1 MMSGGLWCTHYHN
14 QGFAVDFVDQRLVE
28 RLLRGEQAAFN
39 EFFAQNFG
47 RLYRFAAV
55 RLKDDAA
62 AHDVVQETLC
72 RALRNLRN
80 FRGEAALFT
89 WLCQIC
95 RSQLSEY
102 FERHGRELKRFV
114 PIEDDPTIQAILD
127 VMSAPGADPAE
138 VSRRH
143 EVLRFVQVAL
153 DHLPSHYGNALEWK
167 YVEGASVEDIAA
179 RLGMQ
184 HAAAQSL
191 LQRARAAFREMFEEL
206 YGSTSAL
213 QTFGTDEGLTSSP

>member
-1 MMSGGLWCTHYHN
+1 MSLEDTPKSASA
-14 QGFAVDFVDQRLVE
+14 FADRRLVE
-28 RLLRGEQAAFN
+28 RLLKGENAAFN
-39 EFFAQNFG
+39 EFFSQNFG
-47 RLYRFAAV
+47 RLYRFASV
-55 RLKDDAA
+55 RIRDEAA

-72 RALRNLRN
+72 RALRKIRS

-102 FERHGRELKRFV
+102 FERHGKDFKRFV
-114 PIEDDPTIQAILD
+114 PIEDDPEIQSILD
-127 VMSAPGADPAE
+127 AMSAPNSDPAE
-138 VSRRH
+138 VSRRN
-143 EVLRFVQVAL
+143 EVLRFVQVVL
-153 DHLPSHYGNALEWK
+153 DHLPPNYGNALEWK

-191 LQRARAAFREMFEEL
+191 LQRARLAFREMFEEL
-206 YGSTSAL
+206 YGSANVL
-213 QTFGTDEGLTSSP
+213 QTFNADTALTSR